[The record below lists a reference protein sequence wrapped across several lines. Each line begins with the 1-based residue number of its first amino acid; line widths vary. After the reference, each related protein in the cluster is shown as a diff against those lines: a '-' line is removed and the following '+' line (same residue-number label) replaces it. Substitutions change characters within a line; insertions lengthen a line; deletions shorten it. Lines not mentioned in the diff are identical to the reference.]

1 MPNDPE
7 QFIEQMIKA
16 AKQRQDLSAWQHH
29 RDRETS
35 DLANLILDLSSLP
48 RHQIEMPDLAKIQ
61 GRVLDRISVP
71 QSEHRGIWASIP
83 SFLKIGSAVFGSLL
97 IVVSLTMGVAVAAL
111 QSGPDSA
118 IYPLKKIVENIELRL
133 TPEQEVASRQMQFA
147 ITRVEEIQAVIEQ
160 QQQGQLSNQ
169 EAKQIISA
177 TVKDLQK
184 STSAA
189 ARNTKA
195 QPRSA
200 IVNKLAD
207 INNKL
212 KIASINSEGEVRIE
226 IEKALQSTQDSQ
238 AEAIKNF
245 EESGVK
251 IANPPSDNNITASG
265 KLTQVTESTVNIGTA
280 KFLLT
285 KETKYVNLSAADLK
299 AGLVVDIIGQ
309 IKDNKS
315 YADQITLIEPKVS
328 GESTVRTEIINPEIV
343 PLDPNSTTETQ
354 TAH

>member
-1 MPNDPE
+1 
-7 QFIEQMIKA
+7 
-16 AKQRQDLSAWQHH
+16 
-29 RDRETS
+29 
-35 DLANLILDLSSLP
+35 
-48 RHQIEMPDLAKIQ
+48 MPDLAKIQ

-245 EESGVK
+245 EESGV
-251 IANPPSDNNITASG
+251 
-265 KLTQVTESTVNIGTA
+265 NIGTA